1 MDEESVRKC
10 YPIGQKKRCSCFHK
24 WLHPR
29 LVSNMIRFIKLIGL
43 SSALTIEVEGFVY
56 FFLRGSLVDADVAD
70 ATEQSEV
77 DAARRVLLV
86 MRHEF
91 EKDGVVIAGDGH
103 ATVVFVDETDG
114 LAHLVGGEAGLDGAQ
129 VELADEAKGDGIAVK
144 DRGVV
149 QGKRLKGVA
158 NGVAEVKR
166 LADAV
171 FQGVFGND
179 ALFDGHT
186 VGQHALK
193 E

>member
-1 MDEESVRKC
+1 
-10 YPIGQKKRCSCFHK
+10 
-24 WLHPR
+24 
-29 LVSNMIRFIKLIGL
+29 MIRFIKLIGL

-103 ATVVFVDETDG
+103 TTVVFVDETDG
-114 LAHLVGGEAGLDGAQ
+114 LAHLVGGETGLDGAQ

-171 FQGVFGND
+171 F
-179 ALFDGHT
+179 
-186 VGQHALK
+186 
-193 E
+193 